1 MFFSEHSVYDAERE
15 LLAIAKFLV
24 HDLSAF
30 VSDVVQFRC
39 TIWYF
44 IEPCDHLQSRERET
58 LLLKLVQ
65 SVLGG

>member
-30 VSDVVQFRC
+30 VSDVVQFLFGILLSHAITCSHVREKRC
-39 TIWYF
+39 F
-44 IEPCDHLQSRERET
+44 
-58 LLLKLVQ
+58 
-65 SVLGG
+65 